1 MVALQ
6 STHQCMGQGQ
16 ERSEMQSKYDM
27 KCGSS
32 AYKKPSLMLQNSTG
46 SCKPRT
52 ENPSVVTLRDQTS
65 NGELL
70 QRLEQQNPRM
80 KPLLPE
86 TYEVPASDEAFP
98 TQSLQYLS

>member
-1 MVALQ
+1 
-6 STHQCMGQGQ
+6 
-16 ERSEMQSKYDM
+16 
-27 KCGSS
+27 
-32 AYKKPSLMLQNSTG
+32 MLQNSTG

-98 TQSLQYLS
+98 TQSLQYLSWILAMALLSSYMFLPPSNKSIN